1 MNKCISINR
10 IFLILLLGLTILVSC
25 SKKTI
30 SPKPPTPPPT
40 SVDST
45 KKDVPSGA
53 TDGVTFI
60 NNGTSAIFDL
70 YAPGKSS
77 VYVIGDFNNWTASVT
92 YKMINSTDGSR
103 WWVEVDNLDPTKE
116 YAYQYYIDG
125 SLKVADPYAHKILDP
140 NNDKYIPASVYPN
153 LKAYPAGQTGIVS
166 VMQAQPTAYNWQA
179 TNFQRPNPKNLVV
192 YELLVRDFVATHD
205 YRTLTDTLDY
215 IARLGV
221 NAIELL
227 PVNEFEGNDSWG
239 YNTNFMF
246 ALDKYYG
253 TPNDYKAFIDAC
265 HARGIAVIQDIV
277 LEDQF
282 GSSPLAQ
289 MYWNPTTNTPTQ
301 KNPWLDSIM
310 THPYGVGYQLNY
322 QKPATVNF
330 AKDVLK
336 YWVKEY
342 HIDGYRFDQAN
353 GFTETNSNGNNSA
366 KWTAYDAERV
376 QNLTNLNTYLKS
388 LDPSLY
394 LILEEF
400 AEPKEV
406 DALAKEGMIS
416 WNNQNSAGTQ
426 AAMGYAVGPTWDLS
440 SMSYKNFG
448 ITEPTGLM
456 TYVESHDEVRVQFK
470 NGQYGNSNG
479 AYSVKNLMTGLQRDG
494 MLATFLFTVPGP
506 KMIWMFGERGYD
518 DATTGPDYD
527 NLNGSSGSKRL
538 SDQPPL
544 WNYMQDPNRAALYNT
559 YSTLIHFKTNNP
571 VFTTANFTVS
581 LNGAVKWIQ
590 LIGTDGTNVEV
601 IGNFDVVPQ
610 TANIT
615 FPSTG
620 TWYDNLGT
628 SNLNVPTLTIPITLA
643 PGEYHVYSNSKLVE

>member
-1 MNKCISINR
+1 NKITLNIS
-10 IFLILLLGLTILVSC
+10 FWLLLLCLGMMVGC
-25 SKKTI
+25 SKKP
-30 SPKPPTPPPT
+30 SVPKPPPPT
-40 SVDST
+40 VDSA

-53 TDGVTFI
+53 ADGVTFI

-70 YAPGKSS
+70 YAPGKTS
-77 VYVIGDFNNWTASVT
+77 VYVIGDFNNWTASAA
-92 YKMINSTDGSR
+92 YKMTNSTDGTH

-125 SLKVADPYAHKILDP
+125 SLYIADPYSHMILDK

-153 LKAYPAGQTGIVS
+153 IPAFPAKANGAIVS

-179 TNFQRPNPKNLVV
+179 TSFTRPNPKNLVV
-192 YELLVRDFVATHD
+192 YELLIRDFVATHD
-205 YRTLTDTLDY
+205 YKTLTDTLDY

-253 TPNDYKAFIDAC
+253 TPYNYKAFVDAC

-289 MYWNPTTNTPTQ
+289 MYWNATTNTPT
-301 KNPWLDSIM
+301 KNNPWLDSIM

-322 QKPATVNF
+322 QKPATMNF
-330 AKDVLK
+330 AKNVLK
-336 YWVKEY
+336 YWVQQY

-353 GFTETNSNGNNSA
+353 GFTETNSNANGSL
-366 KWTAYDAERV
+366 WTAYDAQRV
-376 QNLTNLNTYLKS
+376 QNLTTLNTYLKS
-388 LDPSLY
+388 IDPSLY

-406 DALAKEGMIS
+406 DALAKQGMIS

-426 AAMGYAVGPTWDLS
+426 AAMGYAVGPVWDLS
-440 SMSYKNFG
+440 SMSYENFG

-479 AYSVKNLMTGLQRDG
+479 SYSIKTLATGLQRDA
-494 MLATFLFTVPGP
+494 MLATFLFSVPGP
-506 KMIWMFGERGYD
+506 KMMWMFGERGYD

-527 NLNGSSGSKRL
+527 NLNGSANSKRL

-544 WNYMQDPNRAALYNT
+544 WNYMQDPDRVGLYNVYT
-559 YSTLIHFKTNNP
+559 KLIHYKIKNP
-571 VFTTANFTVS
+571 VFTTSTFTTS

-590 LIGTDGTNVEV
+590 LLGEDGVNVEV

-610 TANIT
+610 TVNIT
-615 FPSTG
+615 FPSIG
-620 TWYDNLGT
+620 TWYDNFGGP
-628 SNLNVPTLTIPITLA
+628 NLNVAMLTIPVTLA
-643 PGEYHVYSNSKLVE
+643 PGEYHVYSNNKLAE